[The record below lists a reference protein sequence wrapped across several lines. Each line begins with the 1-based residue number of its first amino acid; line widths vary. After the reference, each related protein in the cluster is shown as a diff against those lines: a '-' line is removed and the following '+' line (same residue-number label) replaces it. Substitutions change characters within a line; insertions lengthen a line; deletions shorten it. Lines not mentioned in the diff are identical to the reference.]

1 MEICRRA
8 RERPRASLLGRL
20 AYPVINLP
28 RGTNTVA
35 VVVMIQSRIWKPKLI
50 SFDQNSV
57 TGTIYGSQMV
67 KE

>member
-1 MEICRRA
+1 ML
-8 RERPRASLLGRL
+8 PRASLPGRL

-28 RGTNTVA
+28 HGMKIVA
-35 VVVMIQSRIWKPKLI
+35 VVATIQLGIWKPKLI

-57 TGTIYGSQMV
+57 AGTTYESRMV